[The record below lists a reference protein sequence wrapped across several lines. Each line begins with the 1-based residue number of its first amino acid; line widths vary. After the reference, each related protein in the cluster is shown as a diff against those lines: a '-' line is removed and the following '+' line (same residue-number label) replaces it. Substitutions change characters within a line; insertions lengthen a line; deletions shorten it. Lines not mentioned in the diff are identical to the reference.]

1 MREALTSLGRR
12 PARTAATVLGIGLAT
27 GLVVLLLSLS
37 EGIAVSSTRLA
48 TASGVDL
55 LATSANTSLAGGQ
68 FPPISGAHG
77 LAGEIPATDPNIV
90 AASPWLIS
98 SLTFGNASLYAAS
111 NASAAGR
118 SIPYAWGLAG
128 GAAIGWVPGDNAGLE
143 VPPVYSGPGF
153 SSANDTHYANG
164 RYTGPSTGAVVLDQ
178 GLEGVLN
185 ATVGSLVWVSV
196 QSAPGPS
203 AVGGWYR
210 NATPFRVVGVSGPFW
225 LVPSALLGFFYLSE
239 LQSLLG
245 PSATGSDSASV
256 VLIHLKDPTLA
267 SNDQGHLSRAFP
279 SLTVFSLT
287 NILGAVQQVVQLY
300 RTFGTLI
307 GLVGVVVATLFT
319 TTVLAMSVDERSREI
334 AVRRALGFSRAS
346 TGWLVLEE
354 GLWLGLLGL
363 ALGLPIGFAGAFLVN
378 RFLVGLVTG
387 LPAGFSFVAFD
398 PTVLASGLAEV
409 FAIAFIAALGPA
421 LYAMRLPVAEE
432 LRAP

>member
-1 MREALTSLGRR
+1 MGDALTQLGRR

-48 TASGVDL
+48 SASGVDL
-55 LATSANTSLAGGQ
+55 LATSANTSLSGGQ
-68 FPPISGAHG
+68 FPPISGAHR
-77 LAGEIPATDPNIV
+77 LSTAIPQADPNV
-90 AASPWLIS
+90 AVASPWLIS
-98 SLTFGNASLYAAS
+98 SLTFGNASLYAAA
-111 NASAAGR
+111 NASPSGR
-118 SIPYAWGLAG
+118 AIPSTWGLAG
-128 GAAIGWVPGDNAGLE
+128 AAAIGWVPGANAGLE
-143 VPPVYSGPGF
+143 VPPVSAGPGF
-153 SSANDTHYANG
+153 PTPTDGHFAGGS
-164 RYTGPSTGAVVLDQ
+164 YTGPSTGAVVLDQ
-178 GLEGVLN
+178 GLEGLLN
-185 ATVGSLVWVSV
+185 TTVGSVVWVSV

-203 AVGGWYR
+203 SVAGWYR

-239 LQSLLG
+239 LQSLIG
-245 PSATGSDSASV
+245 PAATGSDAASV

-267 SNDQGHLSRAFP
+267 TSDQGLLGRAFP
-279 SLTVFSLT
+279 GLTVFSLT

-300 RTFGTLI
+300 RVFGTLI

-334 AVRRALGFSRAS
+334 AIRRALGFSRAS

-363 ALGLPIGFAGAFLVN
+363 AVGLPIGFAGAYLVN

-387 LPAGFSFVAFD
+387 LPAGFSFVAYD
-398 PTVLASGLAEV
+398 ATVLGSGLVEV
-409 FAIAFIAALGPA
+409 FAIAFAAALGPA
-421 LYAMRLPVAEE
+421 VYAMRLPVAEE